1 MRPSGPA
8 SMPGAPTST
17 AKIRVFLADDHAV
30 LRHGLQLMLESTGRM
45 TVVGTAGDGLEVLGS
60 PALASCDVLILD
72 LNLPRLS
79 GSEVLRRL
87 RERRPELPVIVL
99 SMYAEDVVGL
109 RVLREGA
116 AAYLSKHRPPEE
128 VIAAIHRVLR
138 GRTYVTDTLAEQ
150 ALQDPR
156 GGAEPAHALLTAREH
171 QVFML
176 LLQGRSASEVAAELD
191 LHASTVSNN
200 IKRIK
205 DKLGARTIGEIVA
218 YGHRN
223 GLTH

>member
-1 MRPSGPA
+1 MPAVPPS
-8 SMPGAPTST
+8 PGS
-17 AKIRVFLADDHAV
+17 IRVFLADDHAV
-30 LRHGLQLMLESTGRM
+30 LRHGLRLMLESTGQM
-45 TVVGTAGDGLEVLGS
+45 TVVGAAGDGLEVLGS
-60 PALASCDVLILD
+60 PALASCDLLILD

-79 GSEVLRRL
+79 GSEVLRRV

-99 SMYAEDVVGL
+99 SMYAEDAVGL
-109 RVLREGA
+109 RLLREGA

-128 VIAAIHRVLR
+128 LIAAIHRVLR

-150 ALQDPR
+150 ALLAPR
-156 GGAEPAHALLTAREH
+156 SGSESAHDQLTAREH

-205 DKLGARTIGEIVA
+205 EKLGARTIGEIVG

>member
-1 MRPSGPA
+1 M
-8 SMPGAPTST
+8 
-17 AKIRVFLADDHAV
+17 IRVFLADDHVV
-30 LRHGLQLMLESTGRM
+30 LSRGLQLMLESTGEM
-45 TVVGTAGDGLEVLGS
+45 TVVGTAGDGLEVLDA

-99 SMYAEDVVGL
+99 SMYAEDAVGL
-109 RVLREGA
+109 HLLRDGA

-128 VIAAIHRVLR
+128 LIAAIHRVVR
-138 GRTYVTDTLAEQ
+138 GRPYVPDTLAEQ
-150 ALQDPR
+150 ALSGPKS
-156 GGAEPAHALLTAREH
+156 GPELPHAQLTPREH
-171 QVFML
+171 QVFVL

-200 IKRIK
+200 IRRIK
-205 DKLGARTIGEIVA
+205 EKLGARTIGDIVG
-218 YGHRN
+218 YGHRH
-223 GLTH
+223 GLIH